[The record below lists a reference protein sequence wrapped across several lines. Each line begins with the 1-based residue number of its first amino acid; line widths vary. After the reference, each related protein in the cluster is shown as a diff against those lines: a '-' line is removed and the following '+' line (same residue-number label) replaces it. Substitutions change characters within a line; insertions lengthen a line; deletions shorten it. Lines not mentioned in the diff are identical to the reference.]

1 MSDHEALRQE
11 SPDTQRKRIEAMAQ
25 DPEMQQVAATAR
37 PRGPE
42 RSPQPDTSDKQMMQ
56 HRLATMAEV
65 AERDP
70 KIEQRIKEREQARD
84 NRAAAKQPRRRSARP
99 NAEADGQQVFPV
111 SAQWDDRQHV
121 NLPAPLANTDHVV
134 PRRELYEGQIA
145 LPFDYDLLQHAA
157 AEPPATEPRFEVGY
171 LPGMEPG
178 PSKVPCA
185 LLDLFGSA
193 PSRGHGGP
201 VPVWGRM
208 GWEALLAPEPGD
220 YQRRTADLEI
230 GCGNMSAL
238 VWPTTDYKPS
248 RHGPLLLEGAQMLN
262 DPTSAVRWRGSARA
276 ARILLVMV
284 YMPPEVPYDRDG
296 RIGFYV
302 TRPEGSQQ
310 GPQVDTSL
318 LRYLRAKGWRL
329 HRIMVTGYCLWDRYA
344 TVNGRL
350 VPLTVPA
357 KVRTDAAGY
366 AVSATGR
373 VLLDSKGRPTR
384 STTHPRAVQIGTG
397 RVQHLNLD
405 QHYPWLEGSDLFLLG
420 HRTVGA
426 TPAQRNNQ
434 RKLVL
439 RGLNTM
445 CEVEWLDFE
454 TRYRNVRG
462 GRELDAVRLLPSVEH
477 RKAHAARWAARKY
490 SK

>member
-1 MSDHEALRQE
+1 MPDHDTSRQE
-11 SPDTQRKRIEAMAQ
+11 RKRIEALTQ

-42 RSPQPDTSDKQMMQ
+42 RSPQPGNGKKLMQ
-56 HRLATMAEV
+56 RRLAAMAEI
-65 AERDP
+65 AERDS
-70 KIEQRIKEREQARD
+70 KIKEREQARD
-84 NRAAAKQPRRRSARP
+84 NRAAAKQSRSEPPDA
-99 NAEADGQQVFPV
+99 AADGHQAFPV

-134 PRRELYEGQIA
+134 PGRELYDRQIA
-145 LPFDYDLLQHAA
+145 LPFDYDLLQHAT

-208 GWEALLAPEPGD
+208 GWEALLAPGPGD
-220 YQRRTADLEI
+220 YQGQTADLEI
-230 GCGNMSAL
+230 DCGNIGAL

-248 RHGPLLLEGAQMLN
+248 RHGPLLLEGAQTLN
-262 DPTSAVRWRGSARA
+262 DPASAVRWRGDARA

-284 YMPPEVPYDRDG
+284 YMPPEVPYNRDG

-310 GPQVDTSL
+310 GPQVDSL
-318 LRYLRAKGWRL
+318 LLRCLRAKGWRL
-329 HRIMVTGYCLWDRYA
+329 HRLMVTGYCLWDRYA

-366 AVSATGR
+366 SVSATGR
-373 VLLDSKGRPTR
+373 VLLDSKRRPTR
-384 STTHPRAVQIGTG
+384 STTHPKAVQIGTE
-397 RVQHLNLD
+397 RVPHPNLD

-420 HRTVGA
+420 HRAVGA

-439 RGLNTM
+439 RALNTM
-445 CEVEWLDFE
+445 REDKWLDFE
-454 TRYRNVRG
+454 VRYRNVRG
-462 GRELDAVRLLPSVEH
+462 GRELDAVRLFPSVEH

-490 SK
+490 RK